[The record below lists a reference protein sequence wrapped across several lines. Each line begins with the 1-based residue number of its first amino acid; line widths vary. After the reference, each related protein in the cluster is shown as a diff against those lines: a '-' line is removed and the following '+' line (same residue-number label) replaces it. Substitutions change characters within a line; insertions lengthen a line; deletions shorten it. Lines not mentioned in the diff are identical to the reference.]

1 MMKIQMCLLK
11 QLQEEAVSTKLAH
24 LNNHNKIKDQ
34 TIENIDLKSKHNQS
48 LNKVYNNEHK

>member
-34 TIENIDLKSKHNQS
+34 TIEYIDLKSKHNQS
-48 LNKVYNNEHK
+48 LNKVYINEHK